1 MTERTTTTMANSKKT
16 NHEGESQDALPPE
29 LSTAIAE
36 AEEVLRKYDPLRYT
50 WKDTAHS
57 IPEALAEER
66 RLYLSAEADAQLG
79 IVRAKRLD
87 AARRRTIAAEA
98 LVELADELAKARDAV
113 REAQAAFA
121 QSVVAEFSQRWQQA
135 CSTLVR
141 LQREAKMLG
150 DILRVTVATPSPY
163 VVSTNV
169 VSQHPEVHLVA
180 DRIAAEAPPAAL
192 APLIE
197 ILDRLDSAN
206 RLVFALQRGREMNER
221 HHALSR
227 ARSGM
232 PSEMSGTFEVRK
244 AFDLH
249 DVQYPAGS
257 LVDRTVLTDNDLYRL
272 SLGRNILRADVEAA
286 VA

>member
-1 MTERTTTTMANSKKT
+1 MSNSKKT
-16 NHEGESQDALPPE
+16 NHLSQSESEGLPPE
-29 LSTAIAE
+29 LQGAIAE

-57 IPEALAEER
+57 IPLALAEER
-66 RLYLSAEADAQLG
+66 RLYLSAEADAQLAV
-79 IVRAKRLD
+79 VRTKRLD

-98 LVELADELAKARDAV
+98 LVELADELGKARDAV

-121 QSVVAEFSQRWQQA
+121 RSVVAEFSQRWQQA

-141 LQREAKMLG
+141 LDREAKMLG

-163 VVSTNV
+163 TTSLNV
-169 VSQHPEVHLVA
+169 VSQQTEVHLVA
-180 DRIAAEAPPAAL
+180 DRIAVEAPPAAL

-197 ILDRLDSAN
+197 VLDRLDAAN
-206 RLVFALQRGREMNER
+206 GLVFALVRGREQNER

-232 PSEMSGTFEVRK
+232 PSEMTGVWEVRK

-249 DVQYPAGS
+249 DVQFPAGT
-257 LVDRTVLTDNDLYRL
+257 LVDRTVLTDSDLYRL
-272 SLGRNILRADVEAA
+272 NLGRNILRADVEAA
-286 VA
+286 A